1 MASMMILSVCVS
13 MGLTVLSLIFK
24 VAGKLR
30 LSLPILY
37 ILAAAISTLF
47 TDWVTQHEA
56 TVIIGLYVLIGL
68 VVLSW
73 ILSLVST
80 IRAKRQERF
89 EESDIAWQLRRA
101 REMGVPLDNIT
112 FDSNQNLID
121 PRTGHPV
128 NYSAGK

>member
-13 MGLTVLSLIFK
+13 MGLTVLSMIFK

-30 LSLPILY
+30 LSLPIFY

-47 TDWVTQHEA
+47 SDWVTQHEA